1 MNNEYSLDV
10 EAVKEYYADLLI
22 LQYRNKEKARETIK
36 IGAENYLGDG
46 LIFQLQDVLDIDK
59 AEGKQLDIIGKI
71 LNCPRIIEGINP
83 EQRYFSFE
91 KPNARGFSTK
101 NKISDGAWKNQ
112 FNSLFSIYSMPDN
125 YYRIL
130 LKFAA
135 VKNRLKASMSEM
147 DDLLFLIFGNSIYL
161 ENNKN
166 LSITYYI
173 TDEIRVPG
181 QAAQKLGYLAAPN
194 GITAIFEYI

>member
-1 MNNEYSLDV
+1 MNNDYSQEV

-22 LQYRNKEKARETIK
+22 LQYRNKQKARETIK

-83 EQRYFSFE
+83 ELRYFSFE
-91 KPNARGFSTK
+91 RSNARGFSTK
-101 NKISDGAWKNQ
+101 NKISDGAWKTQN
-112 FNSLFSIYSMPDN
+112 NSLFSIYSMPDN
-125 YYRIL
+125 FYRIL

-135 VKNRLKASMSEM
+135 IKNRLRASMSEM
-147 DDLLFLIFGNSIYL
+147 DNLLFLIFGNSIYL
-161 ENNKN
+161 ENNKD
-166 LSITYYI
+166 LSITYFI

-181 QAAQKLGYLAAPN
+181 QAAQKLGFLAAPN
-194 GITAIFEYI
+194 GINAIFEYI

>member
-1 MNNEYSLDV
+1 MNNDYSIDV
-10 EAVKEYYADLLI
+10 EAVKNYYADLLI
-22 LQYRNKEKARETIK
+22 LQYRNKLKARETIK
-36 IGAENYLGDG
+36 LGAGIYLGDG
-46 LIFQLQDVLDIDK
+46 LIFQLQDVLNIDK

-83 EQRYFSFE
+83 ELSYFSFE
-91 KPNARGFSTK
+91 KSNARGFSTK

-112 FNSLFSIYSMPDN
+112 YNSLFSIYSLPDN

-135 VKNRLKASMSEM
+135 IKNRLRASMGEI
-147 DDLLFLIFGNSIYL
+147 DNLLFLIFGNNIYL

-194 GITAIFEYI
+194 GVAVTFEYI